1 MAAAHGAGEL
11 VVPRARIFDAVQRG
25 RRLPP
30 HPEIRMPP
38 AVEVGF
44 MRPGR
49 RAVPDDLGSAT
60 LVVSS
65 YHAPDRCQSHGLPF
79 LLRKSLPAS
88 SARPC
93 DRSTSSFPAEFE
105 VAAPTHK
112 AVCAARRRIDYPIRT

>member
-1 MAAAHGAGEL
+1 AAAAVPGPAMLLGRLIRLVGRRFLSLRQPVHDAEMAAAHGAGEL
-11 VVPRARIFDAVQRG
+11 VVPCARIFQAVQRG

-38 AVEVGF
+38 AVEAGF

-49 RAVPDDLGSAT
+49 RAVPDDLGFAT

-79 LLRKSLPAS
+79 LL
-88 SARPC
+88 
-93 DRSTSSFPAEFE
+93 
-105 VAAPTHK
+105 
-112 AVCAARRRIDYPIRT
+112 